1 MPSAVPR
8 ARAWRQPRSARV
20 TRLLWA
26 VPSNSAGRGR
36 ARAYPS
42 GRTPAIDIAR
52 LSSCATRPPA
62 FLRRLHPETSRHRE
76 PGSLEINAAPSDR
89 RITTRR
95 RLAGD
100 VRRTR
105 GRRPSARGAVPA
117 SVPGAI
123 SAQVPP
129 SSPPAAT
136 RAQHDSPTT
145 AHSTPHAHHL
155 PSAHITM
162 DAPRHQNAGKTI
174 HPTIYFVT
182 NLFTTQG
189 YQPTIH
195 RCAPQPGRPPRMRPC
210 ISRPCRC
217 AREAAAHGAR
227 ARARGRVRERDI
239 CTRACPTPHPP
250 RRACLR
256 TTPLAL
262 AIVTCERDA
271 SPVLLTDCAL
281 LPWCRQPQM
290 REVGLD
296 GHRALDISV
305 TIGRRDVDTTVTRIR
320 P

>member
-1 MPSAVPR
+1 MLPSPCPSPFGQCSIRAPLPSFACVKVSVCLTLSADAHDHRALPCPAPCR
-8 ARAWRQPRSARV
+8 ARARGASPAAPASLILR
-20 TRLLWA
+20 WA

-123 SAQVPP
+123 YAQVPP
-129 SSPPAAT
+129 SSPPAST
-136 RAQHDSPTT
+136 RDQHDSPTRHT
-145 AHSTPHAHHL
+145 QLRTHTT

-162 DAPRHQNAGKTI
+162 DAPRH
-174 HPTIYFVT
+174 
-182 NLFTTQG
+182 
-189 YQPTIH
+189 
-195 RCAPQPGRPPRMRPC
+195 
-210 ISRPCRC
+210 
-217 AREAAAHGAR
+217 
-227 ARARGRVRERDI
+227 
-239 CTRACPTPHPP
+239 
-250 RRACLR
+250 
-256 TTPLAL
+256 
-262 AIVTCERDA
+262 
-271 SPVLLTDCAL
+271 
-281 LPWCRQPQM
+281 
-290 REVGLD
+290 
-296 GHRALDISV
+296 
-305 TIGRRDVDTTVTRIR
+305 
-320 P
+320 